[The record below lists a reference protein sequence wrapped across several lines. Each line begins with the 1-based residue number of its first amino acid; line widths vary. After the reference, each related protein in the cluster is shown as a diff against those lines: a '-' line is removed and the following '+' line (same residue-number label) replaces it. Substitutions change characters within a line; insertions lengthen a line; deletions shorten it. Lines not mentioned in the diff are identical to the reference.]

1 MTALDN
7 APAKNLALGNSGER
21 DDDHA
26 RAEIFSVP
34 PKSDSEQGTASG
46 DTTPVKA
53 ATSLDSIL
61 KKDGNQL
68 GTQLEIPPVATG
80 GKAQLKSAGNTE
92 AEERFFSR
100 PTTVAEANNDVNEKT
115 NGKRDVASG
124 VTLSKEHPSPLV
136 SAAAFN
142 ALRRDLGVDLTKPGA
157 FKPDPENPE
166 QIYFANRL
174 PDAVQTLERLPKGVE
189 IKGKASKEVGPVN
202 EFLKQQGFDIQLKD
216 QKDPTSLY
224 LAGTLKVTDDWSA
237 KARQMVA
244 NDGKSYDSVQ
254 KLGTVFTVDG
264 VRMAEIHNNPEKGIK
279 VYAIP
284 MPENLSGYEVN
295 QRAETLLRNMS
306 NKMVGGGAQDIK
318 NNALIE
324 FPMVDMNSQQDIT
337 GLIGLGTDVNATGR
351 DLYIKQ
357 AKMQTIV
364 QMDES
369 GFLAK
374 QAAAFGMV
382 ARSAQIDPPVD
393 FQVKDK
399 FIFAVT
405 TTSGDFVVATHIGQ
419 ENWKRPPKREAAEK

>member
-7 APAKNLALGNSGER
+7 ASAKNLALGNSGEQNE
-21 DDDHA
+21 DHA
-26 RAEIFSVP
+26 RSEIYSVP
-34 PKSDSEQGTASG
+34 SISQSEQSTARG
-46 DTTPVKA
+46 DNQPASLATARDNKA
-53 ATSLDSIL
+53 ATVLPKSATDLD
-61 KKDGNQL
+61 
-68 GTQLEIPPVATG
+68 IPPVSTG
-80 GKAQLKSAGNTE
+80 GKSQLKATGNSE

-100 PTTVAEANNDVNEKT
+100 PTTVAQANKDVTERT
-115 NGKRDVASG
+115 NGKGDTKSG
-124 VTLSKEHPSPLV
+124 VALSKEHPSPLV
-136 SAAAFN
+136 SAAAFD
-142 ALRRDLGVDLTKPGA
+142 ALRRDVGVDLTKPGA
-157 FKPDPENPE
+157 FKPDPNNPE

-174 PDAVQTLERLPKGVE
+174 PGAVETLSRLPSGVE
-189 IKGKASKEVGPVN
+189 IKGKASREVGPVN

-244 NDGKSYDSVQ
+244 SDGKTYDSVQ
-254 KLGTVFTVDG
+254 KRGTVFTVDG

-295 QRAETLLRNMS
+295 QRAEALLRNMS
-306 NKMVGGGAQDIK
+306 NKIVGGGAQDIK

-324 FPMVDMNSQQDIT
+324 FPMVDMNSQQDIA
-337 GLIGLGTDVNATGR
+337 GLIGLGTDVNATGK

-357 AKMQTIV
+357 AKMQTII

-382 ARSAQIDPPVD
+382 SRSAQIDPPVD

-405 TTSGDFVVATHIGQ
+405 TTSGDFVLASHIGQ
-419 ENWKRPPKREAAEK
+419 ENWKRPPKRESAQK